1 MQGVQARF
9 SVHSGNTASARP
21 GREAPFRRASTD
33 THPVGSYPSRK
44 GSDPGTS
51 GRGEYRSR
59 PISRILSAF
68 ARSRLA
74 ARPELRRDDHSSTLR
89 NRLRASATYPVASDG
104 QSSNATL
111 FGLAPCGVLPAT
123 RVATGAVR
131 SYRTFSPL
139 PTFALAGFGRR
150 YIFCATDPSGCPA
163 RALPGALPCGV
174 RTFLSLRHFT
184 ERRLSEAAV
193 VRPAATIHYRR

>member
-139 PTFALAGFGRR
+139 PTFAPERRESGR
-150 YIFCATDPSGCPA
+150 YIFCATFLQVTLTGRYPAHCPA
-163 RALPGALPCGV
+163 EFGLSSRLRAPRYGV
-174 RTFLSLRHFT
+174 AGPAT
-184 ERRLSEAAV
+184 RR
-193 VRPAATIHYRR
+193 R